1 MEIEAVAEELVKLA
15 IARNASRIIEIDRM
29 VDILKRLFP
38 QHSEHTI
45 TEQLIHQV
53 SLRDGAVA
61 WTGVHLTRTSKSK
74 TRRQAPI
81 PPRYH

>member
-1 MEIEAVAEELVKLA
+1 MEIEAVAEDLVKLA
-15 IARNASRIIEIDRM
+15 IAQNPSRIVEIDRM

-45 TEQLIHQV
+45 TAQLIHQV

-61 WTGVHLTRTSKSK
+61 WTGARMNKASTSKQ
-74 TRRQAPI
+74 RRQAPV
-81 PPRYH
+81 PPQDR